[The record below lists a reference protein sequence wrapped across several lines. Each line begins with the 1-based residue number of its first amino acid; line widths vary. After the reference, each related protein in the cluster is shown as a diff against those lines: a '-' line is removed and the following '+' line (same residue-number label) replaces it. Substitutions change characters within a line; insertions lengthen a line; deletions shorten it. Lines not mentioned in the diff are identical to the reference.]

1 MVNVDV
7 VVSSLISQAPLVA
20 IAVLILYYKIRG
32 VENKVIEIEKTV
44 KNVEMRVN
52 NVEIKVSNLE
62 TRVSNLEIRVTSLEN
77 RVGNLEV
84 RMANIETS
92 VRNIELRLESFAH
105 YQETLLDFLA
115 AKGVIEHSELILL
128 KGHVRSLFPRARTKY
143 YTEEAERRL
152 VAILDKD
159 LDEITWDD
167 LTELDNIAELIFK
180 EYLETGREDLRK
192 YYPKL
197 KFFIAA
203 MRGYLRRKEW
213 ERQSAKQQKPC

>member
-1 MVNVDV
+1 MVDVEV

-32 VENKVIEIEKTV
+32 VENKVIEIGKTV
-44 KNVEMRVN
+44 KNVEA
-52 NVEIKVSNLE
+52 
-62 TRVSNLEIRVTSLEN
+62 RVSN
-77 RVGNLEV
+77 
-84 RMANIETS
+84 IETRLNS
-92 VRNIELRLESFAH
+92 IETRLESFAN

-115 AKGVIEHSELILL
+115 AEGVVEHSVLR
-128 KGHVRSLFPRARTKY
+128 GHVRTLYPRARSRY

-213 ERQSAKQQKPC
+213 ERQSSATPQKSC